1 MDWSNEIVLEF
12 LEAYRSEPCIWDP
25 QNIQYKNRNALSEAW
40 ERIRQS
46 LSVNFT
52 VQDLKRKKES
62 LMATFRCLLKKK
74 YSIKSGAG
82 PDEVYTPGWFA
93 YNLMES
99 FLGPV
104 YKYSTVVTEEESE
117 IWEVTNSHSGQV
129 IYQSDPIA
137 TISDTDKTVNQNRKR
152 KKSDEPE
159 LKTAKRQMLEAI
171 ETIFKNIDQKK
182 EEDDC
187 ELYARLLAR
196 RIRQIPERRRES
208 LMLEIDG
215 LVMKAKFESSL
226 EEIPNSPASN
236 SAAISITT
244 SEDLEKHLSDYNNVK
259 GEMISNP
266 SSPYDTN
273 EAE

>member
-1 MDWSNEIVLEF
+1 
-12 LEAYRSEPCIWDP
+12 
-25 QNIQYKNRNALSEAW
+25 
-40 ERIRQS
+40 
-46 LSVNFT
+46 
-52 VQDLKRKKES
+52 
-62 LMATFRCLLKKK
+62 
-74 YSIKSGAG
+74 
-82 PDEVYTPGWFA
+82 
-93 YNLMES
+93 
-99 FLGPV
+99 
-104 YKYSTVVTEEESE
+104 
-117 IWEVTNSHSGQV
+117 
-129 IYQSDPIA
+129 
-137 TISDTDKTVNQNRKR
+137 
-152 KKSDEPE
+152 
-159 LKTAKRQMLEAI
+159 MLEAI